1 MKHSLSEQQEIV
13 IQSQKELYSISSE
26 KSKNDIKYLV
36 MEGVGEICMSR
47 VTCNSSW
54 LIAKFV
60 ISSRGETSL

>member
-36 MEGVGEICMSR
+36 MEGVGEIYMSM
-47 VTCNSSW
+47 VT
-54 LIAKFV
+54 
-60 ISSRGETSL
+60 